1 MEKENTQMSALTTND
16 VIMDTEKV
24 VNPNG
29 VSVSNGH
36 AENGVLQKEILEP
49 GKGQTKVTIN
59 PEVEVKKVKKG
70 RQKEKIQHIGFFQ
83 LFRYGSACD
92 KFILVI
98 GILCAMGVGC
108 ATPINFFVYGEL
120 ANTFIL
126 YDVASKINFSDTN
139 QTLLFN
145 REELQNSLNILDIAK
160 EYALYFCLIAIG
172 AFVLGYASI
181 FCFTLSAE
189 RQIQVIRKFFFRSIM
204 RQDMEWFDTHES
216 SELSTRFSEDMHL
229 IYDGIGDKVAT
240 FIQWTTTFLV
250 SFVIAFVSGW
260 KLALATVA
268 LCPLV
273 IVVGGMLTKWVRNL
287 SMEESQAYASAG
299 SVAEEVFS
307 SIRTVTAFNGQEK
320 ECKRYN
326 LNLMDAKNNSAKKG
340 LVLGLTVCAFWFLI
354 YSAFSVAFYYGVK
367 LMQDPDEGFDPGK
380 TLTVFLG
387 VMIGSMSLGHAFP
400 TLEVIANARGA
411 ATKVFS
417 IIEQKSKINYEVN
430 DGKELE
436 KMEGNITLKNVHF
449 RYPARPDIPILQG
462 VNLEVKRGQTV
473 ALVGSSGCGK
483 STIIQLVQR
492 FYDPEEGQVYVD
504 GNDVRDLNVSWLR
517 QQIGVVSQEPVL
529 FATTIS
535 ENIRY
540 GRVGVTQGE
549 IEQAAKEANAETFIK
564 ELPQGYETLVGDRGA
579 QLSGGQKQR
588 IAIARALVR
597 NPKILLLDEA
607 TSALDNESEA
617 VVQKALEK
625 AEVGRTTIVVAHRLT
640 TVRNADVI
648 FSMADGQ
655 IQEKGSHEELMARK
669 GLYYTLVNLQSQS
682 HEEAEEV
689 AFALGES
696 SPTASLFDK
705 LAWVST
711 ERVVEE
717 LEHEMFDEAEPDEHV
732 ALMQKVKGQNG
743 VPYDRQMS
751 SVSGHSAISHHEV
764 TEGKTE
770 EEEATESDVP
780 LVPIG
785 KIMKMNSPEWLY
797 ITLGS
802 ISSVI
807 VGAIQPAFA
816 FLMAEF
822 LKVFSMTVD
831 EQNEVIGVLV
841 GVVMGVAVFTALLR
855 LTLSICFVKAGSD
868 LTLRMRKL
876 AFKSIVWQ
884 DISFF
889 DSHENRVGALT
900 TRLASDAALV
910 QGATGTKIGQVLE
923 SVAVLTT
930 ALIVAFIYSWNLTLV
945 ILAFMPLMMGVGV
958 MQSKLVAG
966 FAKGDK
972 KSMEEAG
979 KVCTEAI
986 DNVRT
991 VVSLTREKTFVDEY
1005 SSHVDSIYK
1014 SGVKRAALYGL
1025 VFGTSQ
1031 SIMYFAY
1038 AAAFSYGAY
1047 LVTQGLPFQ
1056 DVFRVFG
1063 AIIFGG
1069 MHVGR
1074 TSSSAPDFTKG
1085 RRAATRLFSI
1095 IERVPVI
1102 DAQKEEGEKPE
1113 SLTGAVELN
1122 EVHFT
1127 YPSRPDVKV
1136 LEGLSL
1142 SVKPG
1147 ETFALVGTSGCGKST
1162 TVQLIERFYDPS
1174 SGSVMVDKFNLKSLN
1189 LNWLRS
1195 QIGIVSQEPMLFDT
1209 SIAENIA
1216 YGDNSREVPMDEII
1230 RSARNANIH
1239 SFIEGLPHG
1248 YETNVGDKG
1257 TQLSGG
1263 QKQRIAIARALIRNP
1278 KILLLDEATSA
1289 LDTESERIVQEALDK
1304 AREGRTCVVIAHR
1317 LSTIQNADKI
1327 AIIHKG
1333 HVVELGSHS
1342 ELLTKKGVY
1351 WKLCQ
1356 HNVKKS

>member
-1 MEKENTQMSALTTND
+1 MMEKQDTQMSTLTTKD
-16 VIMDTEKV
+16 VIMDTEKT
-24 VNPNG
+24 VNSNG
-29 VSVSNGH
+29 LSMQNGH
-36 AENGVLQKEILEP
+36 AKNGHLE
-49 GKGQTKVTIN
+49 KGIPEPERGQNKVTIN
-59 PEVEVKKVKKG
+59 PDVEVKTVKKSSG
-70 RQKEKIQHIGFFQ
+70 KEKTQHIGFFQ
-83 LFRYGSACD
+83 LFRYGSAFD
-92 KFILVI
+92 KFILVV
-98 GILCAMGVGC
+98 GILCAMGGGC

-126 YDVASKINFSDTN
+126 YDVAHKINFSNTN
-139 QTLLFN
+139 QTLLFD
-145 REELQNSLNILDIAK
+145 REALQNSLNLLDIAK
-160 EYALYFCLIAIG
+160 EYALYFSLIAIG
-172 AFVLGYASI
+172 AFVLGYCSI

-189 RQIQVIRKFFFRSIM
+189 RQIRVIRKLFFRSIM

-240 FIQWTTTFLV
+240 FVQWTTTFLI

-268 LCPLV
+268 FCPLV
-273 IVVGGMLTKWVRNL
+273 ILVGGTLTKWVRNL

-340 LVLGLTVCAFWFLI
+340 LVLGLAVSAFWFLI
-354 YSAFSVAFYYGVK
+354 YSTFSVAFYYGVK

-430 DGKELE
+430 EGKKLDE
-436 KMEGNITLKNVHF
+436 MEGTISLKNVHF
-449 RYPARPDIPILQG
+449 RYPARPDIPILRG
-462 VNLEVKRGQTV
+462 VNLEVQRGQTV

-492 FYDPEEGQVYVD
+492 FYDPEEGQVCVD
-504 GNDVRDLNVSWLR
+504 GCDVRDMNVNWLR

-529 FATTIS
+529 FATTIA

-540 GRVGVTQGE
+540 GRMDVTQGE

-655 IQEKGSHEELMARK
+655 IQERGNHQELMDRK

-689 AFALGES
+689 
-696 SPTASLFDK
+696 
-705 LAWVST
+705 
-711 ERVVEE
+711 VEE
-717 LEHEMFDEAEPDEHV
+717 LEHEMFDEGEPDEHA

-743 VPYDRQMS
+743 LPYDRQMS
-751 SVSGHSAISHHEV
+751 SVSGHSAISHHDV
-764 TEGKTE
+764 TDGKAEGE
-770 EEEATESDVP
+770 EEEAENDIP

-831 EQNEVIGVLV
+831 EQNEIIGVLV

-884 DISFF
+884 DIGFF

-923 SVAVLTT
+923 SIAVITT

-972 KSMEEAG
+972 KAMEEAG

-1005 SSHVDSIYK
+1005 SAHVDSIYK
-1014 SGVKRAALYGL
+1014 SGIKRAALFGL
-1025 VFGTSQ
+1025 VFATSQ
-1031 SIMYFAY
+1031 SIIYFSY
-1038 AAAFSYGAY
+1038 AASFAYGAY
-1047 LVTQGLPFQ
+1047 LVTQGLAFQ

-1074 TSSSAPDFTKG
+1074 TGSSAPDFTKG

-1095 IERVPVI
+1095 IEREPVI
-1102 DAQKEEGEKPE
+1102 DAKKEEGEKPE
-1113 SLTGAVELN
+1113 SFTGAIELN
-1122 EVHFT
+1122 DVHFT

-1162 TVQLIERFYDPS
+1162 TVQLVERFYDPS
-1174 SGSVMVDKFNLKSLN
+1174 SGSVMVDNFDLKSLN

-1230 RSARNANIH
+1230 SSARNANIH
-1239 SFIEGLPHG
+1239 GFIKSLPHG